1 MKSVFERLQEWYLA
15 QCNGDWEHRYKIR
28 IETID
33 NPGWTIS
40 IELAETALADVSFEE
55 FQENYEDEL
64 NWLTCSKVGTT
75 WCGYGGSLQL
85 ERLIS
90 LFLKWA
96 EVSVGSH
103 DRGNPESEKAGNSK
117 QESTVDE
124 ERRSKS
130 KTDLSASKISIT
142 KLEE

>member
-1 MKSVFERLQEWYLA
+1 MKSIFERLQEWYLA

-64 NWLTCSKVGTT
+64 I
-75 WCGYGGSLQL
+75 GSLVP
-85 ERLIS
+85 
-90 LFLKWA
+90 K
-96 EVSVGSH
+96 
-103 DRGNPESEKAGNSK
+103 
-117 QESTVDE
+117 
-124 ERRSKS
+124 
-130 KTDLSASKISIT
+130 
-142 KLEE
+142 